1 MARPRSVL
9 CAALATFVGRVSA
22 FAPVS
27 RVARVAELGR
37 VGVVSRASPAE
48 VAERLAE
55 ERMVLNFACFGFY
68 ERDCLLALD
77 GDGSVSF
84 SAGMISDGPGEWRVV
99 GGDPD
104 GGESPSDS
112 YLEFSQPLTEVY
124 GELYNVPGGV
134 VFWRGKVVSAGDG
147 LEVADGV
154 AISEAQ
160 SQSSRL
166 LSKVVLRGGGFQK
179 EGTFTARLVLPSD
192 DEDALPQP
200 VSIELFD
207 DDTDDAAAAAAA
219 SKSRRK
225 RKKLP
230 KSDKG
235 FTAEK
240 A

>member
-1 MARPRSVL
+1 MAGFDAMT
-9 CAALATFVGRVSA
+9 AADQLIATTPVTDRVNLLGLTRHQLEA
-22 FAPVS
+22 FFTD
-27 RVARVAELGR
+27 LGEKR
-37 VGVVSRASPAE
+37 FRAQQVMKWIHHRGVRDF
-48 VAERLAE
+48 E
-55 ERMVLNFACFGFY
+55 EMTAVDL
-68 ERDCLLALD
+68 
-77 GDGSVSF
+77 
-84 SAGMISDGPGEWRVV
+84 
-99 GGDPD
+99 
-104 GGESPSDS
+104 
-112 YLEFSQPLTEVY
+112 
-124 GELYNVPGGV
+124 
-134 VFWRGKVVSAGDG
+134 
-147 LEVADGV
+147 GV

>member
-1 MARPRSVL
+1 MLRTVSSLLALGAVAPFLAPRRRAVVAPRSV
-9 CAALATFVGRVSA
+9 AVSA
-22 FAPVS
+22 A
-27 RVARVAELGR
+27 
-37 VGVVSRASPAE
+37 PAE
-48 VAERLAE
+48 VALRLADERL
-55 ERMVLNFACFGFY
+55 VLSFACFGFY
-68 ERDCLLALD
+68 QRTCLATLK
-77 GDGSVSF
+77 GDGSITF
-84 SAGMISDGPGEWRVV
+84 AAGMISSEPGEWRVV
-99 GGDPD
+99 GGDVDD
-104 GGESPSDS
+104 GEAATDA